1 MLPKIN
7 PSWLKWFKRYAR
19 WYVSRHFHAVRISR
33 AGGVPVLRGPTVF
46 VVNHPSWWDPVVL
59 MIVTDLF
66 PDRQHFAPMDAAAL
80 EKYRFFAK
88 LGMFSARPLNFV
100 RTGRAILAEPGNALW
115 VTGQGRF
122 ADVRDRSAT
131 VRGGVEWLVGTAL
144 QAVRV
149 ESMTRRAG
157 TARPTDIEVIPVAIE
172 YTFWHERFPEV
183 LVRFGK
189 PGDTLEAT
197 QDALAAEA
205 IQQRAELFETLLPG
219 RVGIGGAYDL
229 WRRLRHSDF
238 TPEHGA
244 LVRT

>member
-7 PSWLKWFKRYAR
+7 QSWLKWFKRYAR
-19 WYVSRHFHAVRISR
+19 WYVSRHFHALRISR

-46 VVNHPSWWDPVVL
+46 VVNHPSWWDPVTL
-59 MIVTDLF
+59 LCVTDLF

-80 EKYRFFAK
+80 EKYRFFTK
-88 LGMFSARPLNFV
+88 LGMFSARPFNFV
-100 RTGRAILAEPGNALW
+100 RTGRAILAQTDSVLW

-131 VRGGVEWLVGTAL
+131 VRGGVAAL
-144 QAVRV
+144 RC
-149 ESMTRRAG
+149 
-157 TARPTDIEVIPVAIE
+157 DNVIPVAIE

-189 PGDTLEAT
+189 PGDRLEAT

-205 IQQRAELFETLLPG
+205 IQQRAELFDTLLPG
-219 RVGIGGAYDL
+219 RVGIGGVYDL
-229 WRRLRHSDF
+229 WRRIRHNDF